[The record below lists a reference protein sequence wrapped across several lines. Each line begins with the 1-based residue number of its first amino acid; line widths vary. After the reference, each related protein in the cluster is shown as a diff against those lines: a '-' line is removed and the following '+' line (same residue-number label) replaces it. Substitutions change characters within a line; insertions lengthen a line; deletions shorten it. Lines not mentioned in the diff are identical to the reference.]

1 MTALSDEFRRVPLA
15 HRGLHDV
22 ADARPENSR
31 AGVRAAIDAG
41 YGIEIDLQPSRDGR
55 AMVFHDYDLGRLT
68 AETGPIRGRDAAE
81 LAKVP
86 LSGGDEGIPD
96 LSAILRL
103 VAGRVPL
110 LIELKDQHGQ
120 MGDTDGTL
128 EEATARALD
137 GYAGPVAVMSF
148 NPSMVARMAKLAPDV
163 PRGIVTCGF
172 RADHWPLLRPETLA
186 RLRDIPDYASSGSQ
200 FVSQHMHELDT
211 PRIAALR
218 AEGATIL
225 CWTVCSAE
233 AERTARRV
241 ADNITFEGYLPAIP
255 AWIPA

>member
-1 MTALSDEFRRVPLA
+1 MTPLSDEFRRVPLA

-22 ADARPENSR
+22 TDARPENSR
-31 AGVRAAIDAG
+31 AGLRAAIAAG

-55 AMVFHDYDLGRLT
+55 PMVFHDYDLGRLT
-68 AETGPIRGRDAAE
+68 EETGPIRQRDAAE
-81 LAKVP
+81 LARIRLV
-86 LSGGDEGIPD
+86 GGDEGIPD
-96 LSAILRL
+96 LSGILGL

-110 LIELKDQHGQ
+110 LVELKDQHGQ
-120 MGDTDGTL
+120 MGETDGTL

-137 GYAGPVAVMSF
+137 GYSGPVAVMSF
-148 NPSMVARMAKLAPDV
+148 NPSMVARMARLVPNV

-172 RADHWPLLRPETLA
+172 RADDWPLLAPETRA
-186 RLRDIPDYASSGSQ
+186 RLRDIPGYASSGAH
-200 FVSQHMHELDT
+200 FVSQHIHDLDT

-241 ADNITFEGYLPAIP
+241 ADNITFEGYLPEIP
-255 AWIPA
+255 ARIPA

>member
-22 ADARPENSR
+22 TDARPENSR
-31 AGVRAAIDAG
+31 ACVRAAIDAG

-55 AMVFHDYDLGRLT
+55 AMVFHDDDLGRLT
-68 AETGPIRGRDAAE
+68 AQEGPVRQRDAAE
-81 LAKVP
+81 LATIP
-86 LSGGDEGIPD
+86 LAGGNEGIPD
-96 LSAILRL
+96 LSEILAL

-110 LIELKDQHGQ
+110 LVELKDQHGQ

-148 NPSMVARMAKLAPDV
+148 NPSMVTRMAKLAPDV
-163 PRGIVTCGF
+163 PRGIVACDF
-172 RADHWPLLRPETLA
+172 SADHWPHLTPGTRA
-186 RLRDIPDYASSGSQ
+186 RLRGIPDYADSGSQ
-200 FVSQHMHELDT
+200 FVSQHLQDLDT

-225 CWTVCSAE
+225 CWTVRSAE
-233 AERTARRV
+233 AERKARRV

-255 AWIPA
+255 G